1 MVTHGQAPKVDCYA
15 LLGHELTVLMFVNR
29 SSVAAAAATPTFQ
42 AIFFKSFCLHLG
54 LAAKRVCYGD
64 EVVFLVDCLP
74 DPGIS
79 ESASVE
85 DIRKAYLQR
94 AKSAHPDVSFAVG
107 SGGLPMSTLFV
118 LCSALIFESLR
129 DESRSHP
136 VNVYTAGDGG

>member
-29 SSVAAAAATPTFQ
+29 SSVAAAAAVLSTPTFQ

-54 LAAKRVCYGD
+54 LAAKRVCNGN

-107 SGGLPMSTLFV
+107 SGGLPMSTLVV
-118 LCSALIFESLR
+118 LCSA
-129 DESRSHP
+129 
-136 VNVYTAGDGG
+136 